1 MTLPPDAA
9 VLLKLLLILA
19 LVLLLDLAHWLATS
33 RRRHR

>member
-1 MTLPPDAA
+1 VTLPPGAA

-19 LVLLLDLAHWLATS
+19 LILLLEAGHWLATS